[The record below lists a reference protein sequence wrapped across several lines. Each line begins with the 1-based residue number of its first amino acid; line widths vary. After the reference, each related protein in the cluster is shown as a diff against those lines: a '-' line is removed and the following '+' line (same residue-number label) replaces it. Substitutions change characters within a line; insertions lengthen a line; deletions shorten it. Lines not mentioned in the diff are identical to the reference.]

1 LCEIIRVSDKNGN
14 RERERDRQ
22 KDGWIK
28 RVREKAKY
36 PRVYDEVFDLD
47 VKFLSPIKTSHK
59 K

>member
-47 VKFLSPIKTSHK
+47 VKFLSTNKNKP
-59 K
+59 